1 MLKMFESRNRKLT
14 NLIQLGD
21 FLGYA
26 IRENIQLFSV
36 DSLEGKV
43 TYLTESNNLISG
55 NYSIR
60 DNSYIL
66 ENIEIKDSNVFTDEQ
81 VTQLQTLWVASGGT

>member
-1 MLKMFESRNRKLT
+1 MLKMFESRNRKLS

-36 DSLEGKV
+36 NSLEDKV
-43 TYLTESNNLISG
+43 TYLTEK
-55 NYSIR
+55 SI
-60 DNSYIL
+60 DLWQLLYQ
-66 ENIEIKDSNVFTDEQ
+66 EQ
-81 VTQLQTLWVASGGT
+81 FLYY